1 MTGVGKRSMAMT
13 GVRKARV
20 TGQNRGWNQIAVG
33 GFLTLMILFGPPVL
47 AAQSDEQFDKSFS
60 FIGSWGAGIGRG
72 AEGPA
77 SEDRGNS
84 GGRLGDYGEKLL
96 NCAMPADQLPLN
108 KRGEA
113 WLVFADHRASPVL
126 AECANV
132 SIPTVFDSGVHIWGY
147 LDKLVFQ
154 HPDPADQITRDIW
167 MDGRGHPPSKF
178 LFQQGH
184 SIGRFDGDDL
194 VVETTNF
201 TFDPDGM
208 DDHLHMASSVRKKL
222 TERYQIID
230 DDHLRLIVTPE
241 DPTFL
246 TRPFKYS
253 FHLNREAGG
262 PNPRWYDCDPDVARR
277 EFIFAYPGD
286 KYPED

>member
-1 MTGVGKRSMAMT
+1 MT
-13 GVRKARV
+13 GVRKVRV
-20 TGQNRGWNQIAVG
+20 TCQNRGWNPIAVG
-33 GFLTLMILFGPPVL
+33 GFLTLMILFGPPIL
-47 AAQSDEQFDKSFS
+47 ASQSFEQFDKSFP
-60 FIGSWGAGIGRG
+60 FIGSWGTGIDRG
-72 AEGPA
+72 AAGPA
-77 SEDRGNS
+77 SEDRGNC

-96 NCAMPADQLPLN
+96 NCSMPADQLPLN

-113 WLVFADHRASPVL
+113 WLVFADHRASPAL

-132 SIPTVFDSGVHIWGY
+132 AIPVAFDSGVLIAGY
-147 LDKLVFQ
+147 RDRLVFQ
-154 HPDPADQITRDIW
+154 HPDPADQIARQIW

-184 SIGRFDGDDL
+184 SIGRWDGEDL

-222 TERYQIID
+222 TERYQVID
-230 DDHLRLIVTPE
+230 DDHLRLIVTLE

-253 FHLNREAGG
+253 FHLTREAGG
-262 PNPRWYDCDPDVARR
+262 ASPRYYDCDPDVARR
-277 EFIFAYPGD
+277 EVEFAYPGD